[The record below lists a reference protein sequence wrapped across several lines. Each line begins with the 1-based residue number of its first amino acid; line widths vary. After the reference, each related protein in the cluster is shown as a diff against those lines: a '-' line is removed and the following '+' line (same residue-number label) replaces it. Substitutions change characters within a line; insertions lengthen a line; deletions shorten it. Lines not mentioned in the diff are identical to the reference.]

1 VGAAPALGGHDGDR
15 PADQAMLPRC
25 ASVSVDSVIKA
36 FQASAAKRAV
46 ASSAKLHPVAL
57 RL

>member
-1 VGAAPALGGHDGDR
+1 
-15 PADQAMLPRC
+15 MLPRC